1 MTEEETLKRI
11 KFLKLQALEILRGEQ
26 LEVQGMIDRLEAGV
40 RDLDRE
46 IESMEV
52 NDGFQEV
59 QA

>member
-1 MTEEETLKRI
+1 MTEAETLKRI